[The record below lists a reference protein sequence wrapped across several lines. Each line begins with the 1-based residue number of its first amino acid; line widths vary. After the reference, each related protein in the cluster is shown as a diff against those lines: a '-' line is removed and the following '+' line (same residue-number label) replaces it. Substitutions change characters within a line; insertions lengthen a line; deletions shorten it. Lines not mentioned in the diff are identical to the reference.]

1 MPARVV
7 DLRLVSIPVSK
18 EMAGMTEHWEKED
31 EKMTKM
37 SGMMM
42 T

>member
-1 MPARVV
+1 
-7 DLRLVSIPVSK
+7 
-18 EMAGMTEHWEKED
+18 MAGMTEHWEKED